1 MISFRDVLVAGVT
14 LLVAAPAFAQT
25 IGQASGQRQEASVH
39 VQTSLN
45 FFVPGPVGDSE
56 EAQKVREKARRSVYE
71 MAAREC
77 EVLREVIAKECR
89 MESITSN
96 IGRQQFGQQQV
107 EGYTVNG
114 SANFQIILK

>member
-1 MISFRDVLVAGVT
+1 MISFRNTLVAGST
-14 LLVAAPAFAQT
+14 LLFVVPASAQT
-25 IGQASGQRQEASVH
+25 IGQGSGQRQEASVR
-39 VQTSLN
+39 VQTSFN
-45 FFVPGPVGDSE
+45 FFVPGPGGDSE

-71 MAAREC
+71 TAAREC
-77 EVLREVIAKECR
+77 EMLREVLARECR

-96 IGRQQFGQQQV
+96 IGRQQYGQQQV